1 MMIFSFGLMSGARL
15 AARLIFSPEGV
26 HVPGPVSSDVGKLH
40 RVLTRDSE
48 GCSMFRSILVPLD
61 CSPFAE
67 RALTLALGIARRA
80 GARLDLVTVHVS
92 YYPEESIPRGT
103 HIDPERE
110 AERRRQEQAYLDETS
125 ARAAA
130 AGIAVTA
137 AVLPGSAVSPS
148 VLADSIL
155 ERADAGQV
163 DLIVMATHARGAF
176 GRLAAGGS
184 VADELV
190 RRANIPVLLVR
201 PDQPAPATAPEPA
214 FDPILIPLNG
224 SAAAE
229 RVLGPALDLARLMQ
243 ACCVLL
249 RVVVSR
255 PPAAGQPLSTP
266 PEVPQA
272 EAYLADVGARVSGQG
287 VQVRTLVVV
296 APDAAEA
303 ILAQAD
309 GQECGLVALAGQ
321 GHTRLGRLVLGSTA
335 EKIILGVRSP
345 VLAYRS
351 SDGGC

>member
-1 MMIFSFGLMSGARL
+1 
-15 AARLIFSPEGV
+15 
-26 HVPGPVSSDVGKLH
+26 
-40 RVLTRDSE
+40 
-48 GCSMFRSILVPLD
+48 
-61 CSPFAE
+61 
-67 RALTLALGIARRA
+67 
-80 GARLDLVTVHVS
+80 VTVHVS

-163 DLIVMATHARGAF
+163 DLIVMATHARGAV

-214 FDPILIPLNG
+214 FDPILIPL
-224 SAAAE
+224 
-229 RVLGPALDLARLMQ
+229 RVCSVSPIQPAFGVVGRSGRGPGT
-243 ACCVLL
+243 
-249 RVVVSR
+249 R
-255 PPAAGQPLSTP
+255 PS
-266 PEVPQA
+266 
-272 EAYLADVGARVSGQG
+272 S
-287 VQVRTLVVV
+287 
-296 APDAAEA
+296 
-303 ILAQAD
+303 AD
-309 GQECGLVALAGQ
+309 GASAG
-321 GHTRLGRLVLGSTA
+321 S
-335 EKIILGVRSP
+335 
-345 VLAYRS
+345 
-351 SDGGC
+351 C

>member
-1 MMIFSFGLMSGARL
+1 VPAPESSG
-15 AARLIFSPEGV
+15 
-26 HVPGPVSSDVGKLH
+26 VGKLD

-61 CSPFAE
+61 RSPFAE
-67 RALTLALGIARRA
+67 QALPPALGIARRA
-80 GARLDLVTVHVS
+80 GARLDLVTVHAS
-92 YYPEESIPRGT
+92 YYLEEPIPRGT

-110 AERRRQEQAYLDETS
+110 AERRRQEQAYLDERS
-125 ARAAA
+125 ARAAT
-130 AGIAVTA
+130 AGVAVTA
-137 AVLPGSAVSPS
+137 DVLPGSAVSPG

-176 GRLAAGGS
+176 GRLVAGGS

-190 RRANIPVLLVR
+190 RRANIPVLLIR

-214 FDPILIPLNG
+214 FDPILITLDG

-229 RVLGPALDLARLMQ
+229 RVLGPALDFARLMR
-243 ACCVLL
+243 AGCVLL
-249 RVVVSR
+249 RVVVSQ
-255 PPAAGQPLSTP
+255 PQAAGQPPSTP
-266 PEVPQA
+266 PEVAQA
-272 EAYLADVGARVSGQG
+272 EAYLADVGARVSEQG

-309 GQECGLVALAGQ
+309 GQGCGLVALAGQ

-345 VLAYRS
+345 VLAYRT